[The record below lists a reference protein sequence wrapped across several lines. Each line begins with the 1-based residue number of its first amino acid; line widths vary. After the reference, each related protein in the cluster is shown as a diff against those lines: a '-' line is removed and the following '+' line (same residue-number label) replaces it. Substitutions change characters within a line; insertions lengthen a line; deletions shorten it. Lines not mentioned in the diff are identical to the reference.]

1 MDTKIEVR
9 IFGQTYSIKAGADS
23 DHIKLV
29 AQYVDEKMREIASAT
44 PTVDTLK
51 IAVLAALNITDEFFQ
66 MRIQKKEVD
75 REFERRA
82 EKINQILDSI

>member
-9 IFGQTYSIKAGADS
+9 IFGQPYQIRAGADS
-23 DHIKLV
+23 EHIQRV
-29 AQYVDEKMREIASAT
+29 AEYVDEKMREIASAA

-66 MRIQKKEVD
+66 LRHQRREAD
-75 REFERRA
+75 REFERRTV
-82 EKINQILDSI
+82 KLQQILDSI

>member
-1 MDTKIEVR
+1 MDTKIEVK
-9 IFGQTYSIKAGADS
+9 IFGQTYQIKAGADS
-23 DHIKLV
+23 DHVKRV
-29 AQYVDEKMREIASAT
+29 AQYVDEKMREIATAT

-51 IAVLAALNITDEFFQ
+51 IAVLAALNITDEFFR
-66 MRIQKKEVD
+66 MRIQRKEAD

>member
-1 MDTKIEVR
+1 MDTKIEVK
-9 IFGQTYSIKAGADS
+9 IFGQQYQIKAGADS
-23 DHIKLV
+23 DHIKRV

-66 MRIQKKEVD
+66 LRISGRKRCEWGGLLQC
-75 REFERRA
+75 
-82 EKINQILDSI
+82 NPLHC